1 MALDEN
7 ARERRG
13 VGAASRATS
22 EELDG
27 WISSLRELI
36 PTPPEYRE
44 ETIDRR
50 TALEML
56 RCEEWVI
63 DELLDHGLA
72 ASGPRGEDRF
82 DRWDLFNVAL
92 YSRSRRSI
100 PELSALVV
108 ARAAAEKP
116 EAWTERREV
125 ALTLGL
131 ECTRQGGCAA
141 RPRWLVRAPTPERFG
156 GTTSPWESSSPLS
169 QAAVAGGA
177 LAAYEPRSLELRA
190 RVISCG
196 SVRRVRSSFVRA
208 RYWEIVHGM
217 RFQVLPHALAIDSD
231 RICKHGAVDCTAVA
245 KLLGAQCVD
254 AGLEVRV
261 EKGLLLTMLGID
273 NHAWL
278 EVRDEDGEWKTID
291 CSLAMISLGSP
302 IPNPAF
308 AEFCLGSQ
316 FNRVLPFHCP
326 APEPIISHECGDECQ
341 PVNAR
346 VTISTGPGEA
356 SRAAQASHDERANAT
371 NERNRRAAAVDIEQK
386 VSPDLAGAPR

>member
-1 MALDEN
+1 MAPGLGDN
-7 ARERRG
+7 ARERPG
-13 VGAASRATS
+13 VGAGSCATS

-27 WISSLRELI
+27 WVSSLRELI

-56 RCEEWVI
+56 RCEERVI
-63 DELLDHGLA
+63 DELLDQGLY
-72 ASGPRGEDRF
+72 ASGPRGEERF

-108 ARAAAEKP
+108 ARAAAERP

-131 ECTRQGGCAA
+131 GCTREGGCAA
-141 RPRWLVRAPTPERFG
+141 SPSWLVRAPTPERFG
-156 GTTSPWESSSPLS
+156 GTISPWESSSPLR
-169 QAAVAGGA
+169 QAAGAGGA
-177 LAAYEPRSLELRA
+177 LTASEPRSLELRA
-190 RVISCG
+190 RVVSCG

-208 RYWEIVHGM
+208 RYWEIVHGL

-231 RICKHGAVDCTAVA
+231 RIAEHGAVDCTAVA
-245 KLLGAQCVD
+245 KLLGAQC
-254 AGLEVRV
+254 AETGLEARV

-316 FNRVLPFHCP
+316 FNRVLPFHCQ
-326 APEPIISHECGDECQ
+326 AAEPIISHECGDQ
-341 PVNAR
+341 RRSVDAR
-346 VTISTGPGEA
+346 VTISAGPGGA
-356 SRAAQASHDERANAT
+356 SAAGHDGRVNTASEVDRG
-371 NERNRRAAAVDIEQK
+371 AVALDIEQQ